1 MVAVLLPLSIS
12 ARTSKTSKTSKPTT
26 TTKVTT
32 KKSTTAKKK
41 SQKAPAVR
49 TSADVRKQRQQTE
62 QQIAKTSRQLT
73 LTEGQITDRL
83 NRVGKLEHSIA
94 GTEVEVKRL
103 QTRLDSISAIA
114 TAVRDSIAEREQEL
128 AQLRGLYIQAV
139 RASRRSRREMNTISF
154 LFSSDSFNQAYRRMR
169 YLEQYSAWRR
179 RKTEE
184 IRSAV
189 EALQVQKERLTELQ
203 TQTSALRSSTL
214 AEQRRLRA
222 NRDSVNVIVNSLR
235 GQQKELNT
243 LLKKQEK
250 TLRGLDDEIS
260 RLIVKEEQERKAREE
275 QERKRKQEAEAAKKR
290 EAEAKAKAAAE
301 AKSKAEAS
309 ASKAAGKSKSKSSE
323 SAQAPTPT
331 PTPTPAATSE
341 PKPSAPVNT
350 SIAAGN
356 FGAQRGKLPSPLS
369 HTHVVARRFG
379 VQRHATLSK
388 VEVDNPGVD
397 LETSL
402 AATARAIY
410 PGVVS
415 AVFVQDGYE
424 HVVLIRHGDYLT
436 VYANIKALSVKKGDT
451 VRAGTVSG
459 TLGASDSNPSRGLLH
474 FEIRR
479 EREKFDPLLWLKR

>member
-1 MVAVLLPLSIS
+1 LLSVAKAP
-12 ARTSKTSKTSKPTT
+12 
-26 TTKVTT
+26 
-32 KKSTTAKKK
+32 KKST
-41 SQKAPAVR
+41 VR

-73 LTEGQITDRL
+73 MTEGQIKDRL

-94 GTEVEVKRL
+94 GTQVEVTRL
-103 QTRLDSISAIA
+103 QARLDSINSITA
-114 TAVRDSIAEREQEL
+114 AVRDSIAAREQEL
-128 AQLRGLYIQAV
+128 ARLRSLYATAV

-154 LFSSDSFNQAYRRMR
+154 LFSSESFNQAYRRMR
-169 YLEQYSAWRR
+169 YLEEYSAWRR
-179 RKTEE
+179 RKTDE
-184 IRSAV
+184 IRGAV
-189 EALQVQKERLTELQ
+189 VELQSQKDRLTELQ
-203 TQTSALRSSTL
+203 SQTSALRSSAL

-250 TLRGLDDEIS
+250 TLRSLDDEIS

-275 QERKRKQEAEAAKKR
+275 QERKRKEAEAAKKR
-290 EAEAKAKAAAE
+290 AAEAEAARKA
-301 AKSKAEAS
+301 AEAS
-309 ASKAAGKSKSKSSE
+309 AAKSAATAQTKSKGKSTDKSAAPAQTSTKS
-323 SAQAPTPT
+323 ATPAPTPT
-331 PTPTPAATSE
+331 PTPAIS
-341 PKPSAPVNT
+341 SGSV
-350 SIAAGN
+350 SAGN
-356 FGAQRGKLPSPLS
+356 FGAQRGRLPSPLS

-388 VEVDNPGVD
+388 IEVDNPGVD

-436 VYANIKALSVKKGDT
+436 VYANIKNLSVKKGDN
-451 VRAGTVSG
+451 VRAGTIIG
-459 TLGASDSNPSRGLLH
+459 TLGPSDSNPSRGLLH

-479 EREKFDPLLWLKR
+479 EREKFDPLLWLKK

>member
-1 MVAVLLPLSIS
+1 
-12 ARTSKTSKTSKPTT
+12 
-26 TTKVTT
+26 
-32 KKSTTAKKK
+32 
-41 SQKAPAVR
+41 
-49 TSADVRKQRQQTE
+49 
-62 QQIAKTSRQLT
+62 
-73 LTEGQITDRL
+73 
-83 NRVGKLEHSIA
+83 VGKLEHSIA
-94 GTEVEVKRL
+94 GTEVEVMRL
-103 QTRLDSISAIA
+103 QARLDSINAI
-114 TAVRDSIAEREQEL
+114 TASVRDSIAAREQEL
-128 AQLRGLYIQAV
+128 SRLRSLYITAV

-154 LFSSDSFNQAYRRMR
+154 LFSSESFHQAYRRMR
-169 YLEQYSAWRR
+169 YLEEYSAWRR
-179 RKTEE
+179 RKTAE

-189 EALQVQKERLTELQ
+189 EELQAQKDRLTELQ
-203 TQTSALRSSTL
+203 SQTSALRSSAL

-243 LLKKQEK
+243 LLKTQEK
-250 TLRGLDDEIS
+250 TLRSLDDEIS
-260 RLIVKEEQERKAREE
+260 RLIVKEEQERRAREE
-275 QERKRKQEAEAAKKR
+275 QERKRKEAEAAKKR
-290 EAEAKAKAAAE
+290 AAEAEAARKAAEAKAAAE
-301 AKSKAEAS
+301 ANKS
-309 ASKAAGKSKSKSSE
+309 AAKSKSKSKTAEKSPAPAPAPAKE
-323 SAQAPTPT
+323 SAPAPAPAPTP
-331 PTPTPAATSE
+331 A
-341 PKPSAPVNT
+341 VN
-350 SIAAGN
+350 SNVAGGN

-436 VYANIKALSVKKGDT
+436 VYANIKSLSVKKGDS
-451 VRAGTVSG
+451 VRAGTVIG
-459 TLGASDSNPSRGLLH
+459 TLAPSDSNSSRGLLH

-479 EREKFDPLLWLKR
+479 EREKFDPLLWLKK

>member
-1 MVAVLLPLSIS
+1 M
-12 ARTSKTSKTSKPTT
+12 
-26 TTKVTT
+26 
-32 KKSTTAKKK
+32 
-41 SQKAPAVR
+41 
-49 TSADVRKQRQQTE
+49 
-62 QQIAKTSRQLT
+62 
-73 LTEGQITDRL
+73 TEGQIKDRL

-94 GTEVEVKRL
+94 GTEVEVMRL
-103 QTRLDSISAIA
+103 QARLDSINAI
-114 TAVRDSIAEREQEL
+114 TASVRDSIAAREQEL
-128 AQLRGLYIQAV
+128 SRLRSLYITAV

-154 LFSSDSFNQAYRRMR
+154 LFSSESFHQAYRRMR
-169 YLEQYSAWRR
+169 YLEEYSAWRR
-179 RKTEE
+179 RKTAE

-189 EALQVQKERLTELQ
+189 EELQAQKDRLTELQ
-203 TQTSALRSSTL
+203 SQTSALRSSAL

-243 LLKKQEK
+243 LLKTQEK
-250 TLRGLDDEIS
+250 TLRSLDDEIS
-260 RLIVKEEQERKAREE
+260 RLIVKEEQERRAREE
-275 QERKRKQEAEAAKKR
+275 QERKRKEAEAAKKR
-290 EAEAKAKAAAE
+290 AAEAEAARKAAEAKAAAE
-301 AKSKAEAS
+301 ANKS
-309 ASKAAGKSKSKSSE
+309 AAKSKSKSKTAEKSPAPAPAPAKE
-323 SAQAPTPT
+323 SAPAPAPAPTP
-331 PTPTPAATSE
+331 A
-341 PKPSAPVNT
+341 VN
-350 SIAAGN
+350 SNVAGGN

-436 VYANIKALSVKKGDT
+436 VYANIKSLSVKKGDS
-451 VRAGTVSG
+451 VRAGTVIG
-459 TLGASDSNPSRGLLH
+459 TLGPSDSNPSRGLLH

-479 EREKFDPLLWLKR
+479 EREKFDPLLWLKK

>member
-1 MVAVLLPLSIS
+1 MFKRIIYLLVIVLLLPLLSV
-12 ARTSKTSKTSKPTT
+12 AKAP
-26 TTKVTT
+26 
-32 KKSTTAKKK
+32 KKST
-41 SQKAPAVR
+41 VR

-73 LTEGQITDRL
+73 MTEGQIKDRL

-94 GTEVEVKRL
+94 GTQVEVTRL
-103 QTRLDSISAIA
+103 QARLDSINSITA
-114 TAVRDSIAEREQEL
+114 AVRDSIAAREQEL
-128 AQLRGLYIQAV
+128 ARLRSLYATAV

-154 LFSSDSFNQAYRRMR
+154 LFSSESFNQAYRRMR
-169 YLEQYSAWRR
+169 YLEEYSAWRR
-179 RKTEE
+179 RKTDE
-184 IRSAV
+184 IRGAV
-189 EALQVQKERLTELQ
+189 AELQSQKDRLTELQ
-203 TQTSALRSSTL
+203 SQTSALRSSAL

-222 NRDSVNVIVNSLR
+222 NRDSVNVIVTSLR

-250 TLRGLDDEIS
+250 TLRSLDDEIS

-275 QERKRKQEAEAAKKR
+275 QERKRKEAEAAKKR
-290 EAEAKAKAAAE
+290 AAEAEAARKA
-301 AKSKAEAS
+301 AEAS
-309 ASKAAGKSKSKSSE
+309 AAKSAATAQTKSKGKSTDKSAAPAQTSTKAATP
-323 SAQAPTPT
+323 APTPT
-331 PTPTPAATSE
+331 PTPAIS
-341 PKPSAPVNT
+341 SGSV
-350 SIAAGN
+350 SAGN
-356 FGAQRGKLPSPLS
+356 FGAQRGRLPSPLS

-388 VEVDNPGVD
+388 IEVDNPGVD

-436 VYANIKALSVKKGDT
+436 VYANIKNLSVKKGDN
-451 VRAGTVSG
+451 VRAGTIIG
-459 TLGASDSNPSRGLLH
+459 TLGPSDSNPSRGLLH

-479 EREKFDPLLWLKR
+479 EREKFDPLLWLKK

>member
-1 MVAVLLPLSIS
+1 LLSVAKAP
-12 ARTSKTSKTSKPTT
+12 
-26 TTKVTT
+26 
-32 KKSTTAKKK
+32 KKST
-41 SQKAPAVR
+41 VR

-73 LTEGQITDRL
+73 MTEGQIKDRL

-94 GTEVEVKRL
+94 GTQVEVTRL
-103 QTRLDSISAIA
+103 QARLDSINSITA
-114 TAVRDSIAEREQEL
+114 AVRDSIAAREQEL
-128 AQLRGLYIQAV
+128 ARLRSLYATAV

-154 LFSSDSFNQAYRRMR
+154 LFSSESFNQAYRRMR
-169 YLEQYSAWRR
+169 YLEEYSAWRR
-179 RKTEE
+179 RKTDE
-184 IRSAV
+184 IRGAV
-189 EALQVQKERLTELQ
+189 AELQSQKDRLTELQ
-203 TQTSALRSSTL
+203 SQTSALRSSAL

-222 NRDSVNVIVNSLR
+222 NRDSVNVIVTSLR

-250 TLRGLDDEIS
+250 TLRSLDDEIS

-275 QERKRKQEAEAAKKR
+275 QERKRKEAEAAKKR
-290 EAEAKAKAAAE
+290 AAEAEAARKA
-301 AKSKAEAS
+301 AEAS
-309 ASKAAGKSKSKSSE
+309 AAKSAATAQTKSKGKSTDKSAAPAQTSTKAATP
-323 SAQAPTPT
+323 APTPT
-331 PTPTPAATSE
+331 PTPAIS
-341 PKPSAPVNT
+341 SGSV
-350 SIAAGN
+350 SAGN
-356 FGAQRGKLPSPLS
+356 FGAQRGRLPSPLS

-388 VEVDNPGVD
+388 IEVDNPGVD

-436 VYANIKALSVKKGDT
+436 VYANIKNLSVKKGDN
-451 VRAGTVSG
+451 VRAGTIIG
-459 TLGASDSNPSRGLLH
+459 TLGPSDSNPSRGLLH

-479 EREKFDPLLWLKR
+479 EREKFDPLLWLKK

>member
-1 MVAVLLPLSIS
+1 LLSVAKAP
-12 ARTSKTSKTSKPTT
+12 
-26 TTKVTT
+26 
-32 KKSTTAKKK
+32 KKST
-41 SQKAPAVR
+41 VR

-73 LTEGQITDRL
+73 MTEGQIKDRL

-94 GTEVEVKRL
+94 GTQVEVTRL
-103 QTRLDSISAIA
+103 QARLDSINSITA
-114 TAVRDSIAEREQEL
+114 AVRDSIAAREQEL
-128 AQLRGLYIQAV
+128 ARLRSLYATAV

-154 LFSSDSFNQAYRRMR
+154 LFSSESFNQAYRRMR
-169 YLEQYSAWRR
+169 YLEEYSAWRR
-179 RKTEE
+179 RKTDE
-184 IRSAV
+184 IRGAV
-189 EALQVQKERLTELQ
+189 AELQSQKDRLTELQ
-203 TQTSALRSSTL
+203 SQTSALRSSAL

-250 TLRGLDDEIS
+250 TLRSLDDEIS

-275 QERKRKQEAEAAKKR
+275 QERKRKEAEAAKKR
-290 EAEAKAKAAAE
+290 AAEAEAARKA
-301 AKSKAEAS
+301 AEAS
-309 ASKAAGKSKSKSSE
+309 AAKSAATAQTKSKGKSTDKSAAPAQTSTKAATP
-323 SAQAPTPT
+323 APTPT
-331 PTPTPAATSE
+331 PTPAIS
-341 PKPSAPVNT
+341 SGSV
-350 SIAAGN
+350 SAGN
-356 FGAQRGKLPSPLS
+356 FGAQRGRLPSPLS

-388 VEVDNPGVD
+388 IEVDNPGVD

-436 VYANIKALSVKKGDT
+436 VYANIKNLSVKKGDN
-451 VRAGTVSG
+451 VRAGTIIG
-459 TLGASDSNPSRGLLH
+459 TLGPSDSNPSRGLLH

-479 EREKFDPLLWLKR
+479 EREKFDPLLWLKK